1 MSCARSPLA
10 PLRFGASFRH
20 LAPKTFSRRTDK
32 AKCLSR
38 DCTTKPFEE
47 LVAEARRTLAY
58 LASLSTLSTSPLD
71 HPSHVYCLA
80 TRRAVLERNL
90 GDPVFGALVWNAWT
104 DEASFA
110 VLQDRLITE
119 RRITEPDR
127 WLTEQMATAY
137 GHAYE
142 DEAVF
147 TFEQTVRRWILQQ
160 MSTNAR
166 ERYTLHHVGAWPD
179 VDFVVH
185 LVDGPNV
192 LTDIRLTSDVELQPR
207 LLRPCP

>member
-1 MSCARSPLA
+1 MNCPRSPLA
-10 PLRFGASFRH
+10 PLRFCVSFRH
-20 LAPKTFSRRTDK
+20 RAPKTSSIRTDK
-32 AKCLSR
+32 AKCLSTR
-38 DCTTKPFEE
+38 ADCTTKTFAV
-47 LVAEARRTLAY
+47 LLAEARRTLAY

-71 HPSHVYCLA
+71 HPSHAHCLA

-90 GDPVFGALVWNAWT
+90 GDCDFGTLVWNAWT

-110 VLQDRLITE
+110 VLQDKLITE

-127 WLTEQMATAY
+127 WLTAEMATAY

-142 DEAVF
+142 DEAAF
-147 TFEQTVRRWILQQ
+147 SLEQTVRRWILQQ
-160 MSTNAR
+160 MSASPR

-192 LTDIRLTSDVELQPR
+192 LPDISLTSDVELQLR
-207 LLRPCP
+207 LLRP